1 MIIII
6 KVPLSLAYIKRT
18 LRPLYANT
26 QATPQSTFL
35 DPSWSNSTLDIYPG
49 MALVKTT
56 GNQVSVLGSD
66 AQVYGLA
73 NFYEAPVYGITEITD
88 QGINAT
94 SVWVLGPD
102 SQFQVLA
109 PAFDTTLAWA
119 DGDLVFAYYGGTNR
133 GKLARGAGA
142 NIGTKPIA
150 RVISVDSSTQLTIG
164 GLYGTV

>member
-1 MIIII
+1 MI

-18 LRPLYANT
+18 LKPLYANT

-35 DPSWSNSTLDIYPG
+35 DPAWNNSTLDIYPG

-56 GNQVSVLGSD
+56 GNQVSVIGSD
-66 AQVYGLA
+66 VQVYGLA
-73 NFYEAPVYGITEITD
+73 NFYEAPIYGIKEITD

-102 SQFQVLA
+102 SQFQVSA
-109 PAFDTTLAWA
+109 PAFDSTLAWA
-119 DGDLVFAYYGGTNR
+119 DGDLVFARVSGTGR
-133 GKLARGAGA
+133 GQLVRTGATNA
-142 NIGTKPIA
+142 GTKPLA
-150 RVISVDSSTQLTIG
+150 RVISVDSTTQLTIG